1 MKVKLATT
9 YEDLTFP
16 HFSGLVAKGI
26 AQGMRGG
33 TVQHH
38 FNGFKLIIL
47 VLTLLLYKARLRGNF
62 SGKSFKARAHGSGYR
77 PIREGEIYRRV
88 TFRVVKQ
95 THSSVPS
102 SAPESALTS
111 ALRR

>member
-1 MKVKLATT
+1 
-9 YEDLTFP
+9 
-16 HFSGLVAKGI
+16 
-26 AQGMRGG
+26 MRGG

-77 PIREGEIYRRV
+77 PIREGWIYRRV
-88 TFRVVKQ
+88 TTKAASMTAFD
-95 THSSVPS
+95 
-102 SAPESALTS
+102 A
-111 ALRR
+111 